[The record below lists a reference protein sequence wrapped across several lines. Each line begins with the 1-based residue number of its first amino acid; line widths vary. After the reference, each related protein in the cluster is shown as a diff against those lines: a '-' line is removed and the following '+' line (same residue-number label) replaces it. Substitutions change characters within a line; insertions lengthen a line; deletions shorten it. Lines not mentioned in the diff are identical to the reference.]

1 MDFFSDV
8 TEPVGFAGP
17 AHGDGLAY
25 QVYDPDRMVAGKRME
40 DHLRVAVC
48 YCHSFNWPGSDVFG
62 TGTFDRPWLDGA
74 KDPMQAAVAKQDA
87 AFEFFDKLGTPWYCF
102 HDSDMAPPGVNL
114 KASRAN
120 LGRLVDRAGEKMQ
133 ETGVGLLWGTANL
146 FAHPRYAAGAA
157 TNPDPKVFAYAVAQV
172 RDRFLE
178 LVANQSAASG
188 SRARSCSS
196 PNRRNPP
203 SISTTTT
210 APRCTAFSTVTSWP
224 TSSRSTSR
232 PTTRRW
238 LDTRS
243 TTRSPTPST
252 TASSAASTPTAAIR
266 RTGGT
271 PTSSPTRSRTWP
283 RRLRDPQERRLHH
296 GGIQL
301 RHEAL
306 RPGPHT
312 GLGPAGT
319 AGERGQPGDLVDR
332 LTGSVRFDPRLDP
345 RRR

>member
-1 MDFFSDV
+1 
-8 TEPVGFAGP
+8 
-17 AHGDGLAY
+17 
-25 QVYDPDRMVAGKRME
+25 
-40 DHLRVAVC
+40 
-48 YCHSFNWPGSDVFG
+48 
-62 TGTFDRPWLDGA
+62 
-74 KDPMQAAVAKQDA
+74 
-87 AFEFFDKLGTPWYCF
+87 
-102 HDSDMAPPGVNL
+102 
-114 KASRAN
+114 
-120 LGRLVDRAGEKMQ
+120 MQ

-172 RDRFLE
+172 RDALEATHRLDGANYVLWGGREGYETLLNTRLRQEADQLARFLE

-266 RTGGT
+266 RTGGDT
-271 PTSSPTRSRTWP
+271 DQFPNSVEDLAPAVYEILRS
-283 RRLRDPQERRLHH
+283 
-296 GGIQL
+296 GGFT
-301 RHEAL
+301 
-306 RPGPHT
+306 T
-312 GLGPAGT
+312 GGFN
-319 AGERGQPGDLVDR
+319 
-332 LTGSVRFDPRLDP
+332 FDTKRSDLDP
-345 RRR
+345 TPVSGRQELLENEVNRVIWSTA

>member
-1 MDFFSDV
+1 
-8 TEPVGFAGP
+8 
-17 AHGDGLAY
+17 
-25 QVYDPDRMVAGKRME
+25 
-40 DHLRVAVC
+40 
-48 YCHSFNWPGSDVFG
+48 
-62 TGTFDRPWLDGA
+62 
-74 KDPMQAAVAKQDA
+74 
-87 AFEFFDKLGTPWYCF
+87 
-102 HDSDMAPPGVNL
+102 
-114 KASRAN
+114 
-120 LGRLVDRAGEKMQ
+120 LVDRAGEKMQ

-172 RDRFLE
+172 RDALEATHRLDGANYVLWGGREGYETLLNTRLRQEADQLARFLE

-266 RTGGT
+266 RTGGDT
-271 PTSSPTRSRTWP
+271 DQFPNSVEDLAPAVYEILRSGGFTTGGFNFDTKL
-283 RRLRDPQERRLHH
+283 RR
-296 GGIQL
+296 
-301 RHEAL
+301 
-306 RPGPHT
+306 
-312 GLGPAGT
+312 
-319 AGERGQPGDLVDR
+319 
-332 LTGSVRFDPRLDP
+332 
-345 RRR
+345 